1 MLIIIISNSNQSV
14 KRFNF
19 ISPMLM
25 NSFRSASVVSIYLLH
40 EPSLFRYCKKNKKHI
55 NTLFHHS
62 PARINLDLFQKEGIW
77 RISTSLDG
85 QYAQDMEISFTRLI
99 SWSSS
104 KIANF
109 CQRESSRTKN

>member
-25 NSFRSASVVSIYLLH
+25 NSFRSASVVSIYPLH
-40 EPSLFRYCKKNKKHI
+40 EPSLFQYCKKNI